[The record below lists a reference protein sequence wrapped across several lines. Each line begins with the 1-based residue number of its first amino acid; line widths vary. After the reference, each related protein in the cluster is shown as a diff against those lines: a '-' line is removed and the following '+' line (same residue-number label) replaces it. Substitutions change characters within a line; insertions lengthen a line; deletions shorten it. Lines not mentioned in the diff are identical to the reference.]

1 MQLGPW
7 GKERKIREDAQ
18 MRRRRLFAKI
28 KFTKVT
34 GNYKQK
40 QKNQL
45 EVVNMVQEAKQ
56 RLSE

>member
-1 MQLGPW
+1 
-7 GKERKIREDAQ
+7 
-18 MRRRRLFAKI
+18 MRCRRLFAKI